1 MSYIK
6 ISALLSLLSAVIII
20 IINFYPWYTITYNG
34 KPIAKRWGKVS
45 LFVSLLLIL
54 ISALLLFFN
63 QDNGEENKQ
72 FLFEKQTECMEICS
86 KMHSSIEEKNENILT
101 LNPEYIFNQEKN
113 ACFYSSG
120 QIDGNSLSKYII
132 NCQTNEEVLSLNMV
146 GVEIFPCSTCADTI
160 KDFNEKE
167 LEYFK

>member
-6 ISALLSLLSAVIII
+6 ISALLSLLSAAIII

-34 KPIAKRWGKVS
+34 KPIAKKWGKVS
-45 LFVSLLLIL
+45 LFASFLFIL
-54 ISALLLFFN
+54 ISALLLLFN
-63 QDNGEENKQ
+63 QGDNEANKQ
-72 FLFEKQTECMEICS
+72 FIFKKQTECMEICS
-86 KMHSSIEEKNENILT
+86 KIHSSIEDKNQDILT
-101 LNPEYIFNQEKN
+101 LNPKYTFNQEKN

-120 QIDGNSLSKYII
+120 QIDSNSLSRYII

-146 GVEIFPCSTCADTI
+146 GPEVFPCSTCADTI